1 MTTAAQVREV
11 LNGIVDPCSTAAG
24 VPAGL
29 CDMGL
34 VHAVA
39 VHPDG
44 RVAVT
49 LGVTE
54 PGCFMIGSFAA
65 EARARLL
72 TLPGVSA
79 VELELDEGFDWTEDS
94 MDPAYRA
101 RLAQHR
107 RSTQRRPHRLELQV
121 VQPLGGDPR

>member
-1 MTTAAQVREV
+1 MTTAAEVRET

-34 VHAVA
+34 VHAVEVA
-39 VHPDG
+39 PDG
-44 RVAVT
+44 RVSVT

-54 PGCFMIGSFAA
+54 PGCFMIGSFAL
-65 EARARLL
+65 EAHARLGA
-72 TLPGVSA
+72 LPGVTA

-94 MDPAYRA
+94 MDPAYRE
-101 RLAQHR
+101 RLAEHR
-107 RSTQRRPHRLELQV
+107 RRTGRSPRLL
-121 VQPLGGDPR
+121 PLRVR